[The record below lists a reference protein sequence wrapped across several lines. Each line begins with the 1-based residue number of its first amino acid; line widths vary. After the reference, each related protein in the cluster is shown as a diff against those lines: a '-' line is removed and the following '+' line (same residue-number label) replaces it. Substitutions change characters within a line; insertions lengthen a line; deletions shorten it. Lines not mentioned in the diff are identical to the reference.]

1 MNGEFVA
8 LSRLVNGKGVIHAHE
23 LFEIF
28 HL

>member
-1 MNGEFVA
+1 MDREFVA

>member
-1 MNGEFVA
+1 MNGEFVT